1 MIVLNGL
8 NDWNF
13 NVEAQKARGNL
24 PGILQSRTLVVELL
38 KLLLRNA
45 LRHKLRS
52 TLTIVGV
59 GVAVMAFAL
68 LQTVVTAW
76 YAGVEASAAN
86 RLIARHAVSFVFTL
100 PLAYRDRIAQVPGV
114 NRVTF
119 ASWFSGVYIDKNQFF
134 ARLAV
139 DSETFFEVYPE
150 YLLDPQQFE
159 VFKRERN
166 ACIIGPDLAERY
178 NLKIGDI
185 MPVEGDIYPGQWEFV
200 VRGIYQPRDQITDP
214 STMMFHYKYLDER
227 VRQEMPHR
235 SGEIGWYIV
244 RIDDPDN
251 SAAISE
257 EIDKLFANSRAETK
271 TETERAFQQ
280 SFLSAASAVI
290 TAMNIMS
297 FVIIGIILLVV
308 GNTMIMSARERTHEF
323 AVLKAL
329 GFSGGQLFFLIAGES
344 LILSILGSAL
354 GLALTI
360 PAVEGFQTALP
371 KGWFPVFFIKPETVL
386 IGCAAGLLVGLL
398 AAIIPLRRVLTTRI
412 VEGLRFAG

>member
-1 MIVLNGL
+1 M
-8 NDWNF
+8 
-13 NVEAQKARGNL
+13 
-24 PGILQSRTLVVELL
+24 ELL
-38 KLLLRNA
+38 KLLLRNST
-45 LRHKLRS
+45 RHKLRS
-52 TLTIVGV
+52 VLTIFGV

-68 LQTVVTAW
+68 LQTVVSAW

-86 RLIARHAVSFVFTL
+86 RLITRHAVSFVFPL

-114 NRVTF
+114 NKVTF

-139 DSETFFEVYPE
+139 DSETFFDVYSE
-150 YLLDPQQFE
+150 FLIDKEQFDA
-159 VFKRERN
+159 FKRERN
-166 ACIIGPDLAERY
+166 AAIIGSDIAKRY

-185 MPVEGDIYPGQWEFV
+185 MPIEGDVFPGQWEFV
-200 VRGIYQPRDQITDP
+200 VRGIYEPRDQTTDP
-214 STMMFHYKYLDER
+214 TTMMFHYKYLEER
-227 VRQEMPHR
+227 VRQEMPQR

-251 SAAISE
+251 SARISQ

-297 FVIIGIILLVV
+297 FVIIGIILLVL

-323 AVLKAL
+323 AILKAL
-329 GFSGGQLFFLIAGES
+329 GFSGGQILFLIAGES
-344 LILSILGSAL
+344 MILSLLGSAV
-354 GLALTI
+354 GLAVTF

-371 KGWFPVFFIKPETVL
+371 KGWFPVFYIKPETVA
-386 IGCAAGLLVGLL
+386 IGCAAGVLVGML

-412 VEGLRFAG
+412 VEGLRHVG